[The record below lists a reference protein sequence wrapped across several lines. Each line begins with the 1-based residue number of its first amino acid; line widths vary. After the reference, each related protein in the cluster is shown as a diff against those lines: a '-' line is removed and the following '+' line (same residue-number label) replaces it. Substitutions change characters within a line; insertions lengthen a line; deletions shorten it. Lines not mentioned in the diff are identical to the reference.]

1 MNRKTKHKSY
11 DLKPISLFIGA
22 GLLLLLIYT
31 LARVQSSDRNLFP
44 ISVVCLIAGVLFE
57 GKRVLGKWS
66 TLFYTIIG
74 AAAFSF
80 FGLLP
85 GKHEHNYNFESH
97 VESIPYWF
105 IFMFSIFSIA
115 FNKDKVTARL
125 TEGITL
131 LQSVAMTYWVI
142 DLHIYETTSTFVK
155 VVMVIGLLFAIFTL
169 FNAFTPA
176 VLSRTSRLIL
186 SIWSCFIMVIFAAD
200 NIYELYQNEP
210 IETTTNLPIG
220 FLVGLQFFLLGVSTI
235 YIVQNFLMLMGF
247 LPGRGTFF
255 NDRYFKELKELK
267 DDHVSRYST
276 NQVSI
281 LQSLL
286 CILITGGL
294 FYLNYDYRFLPRQF
308 AIWIV
313 FITFPFLILPFD
325 FLQTRTNKND

>member
-1 MNRKTKHKSY
+1 MSRKTKHKSY
-11 DLKPISLFIGA
+11 DLKPILLFIGA
-22 GLLLLLIYT
+22 GLLLLSIYIF
-31 LARVQSSDRNLFP
+31 ARVQSSDRNLFP
-44 ISVVCLIAGVLFE
+44 ISVICLIAGVLFE

-66 TLFYTIIG
+66 TLLYTIIG

-85 GKHEHNYNFESH
+85 GKNEHNYNFESH
-97 VESIPYWF
+97 VASIPYWF

-142 DLHIYETTSTFVK
+142 DLHIYETTSIFIK
-155 VVMVIGLLFAIFTL
+155 VLMVIGLLFAIFTL
-169 FNAFTPA
+169 FHAFTPA
-176 VLSRTSRLIL
+176 TLSRTSRLTL

-200 NIYELYQNEP
+200 NIHELYQNET
-210 IETTTNLPIG
+210 IESTINLPIG

-247 LPGRGTFF
+247 LPGKGTFF
-255 NDRYFKELKELK
+255 NDRYFKEFKELK
-267 DDHVSRYST
+267 ADHISRYST
-276 NQVSI
+276 NQVSVI
-281 LQSLL
+281 QSLL
-286 CILITGGL
+286 CILITGGI
-294 FYLNYDYRFLPRQF
+294 FYLNYDYRILPRQF

-313 FITFPFLILPFD
+313 FITFPYLMFPLDL
-325 FLQTRTNKND
+325 LQTQTNKKD